1 MPRKKV
7 RNYSLYTKE
16 ACRLLGMLIRNARK
30 EKRMS
35 VEELAE
41 RASTSPNFVRRV
53 EKGGLTG
60 EIGVAFELAFIV
72 GVPLF
77 QPENADTPNPKY
89 LKYKI
94 VEALQK
100 EALLPQ
106 SARKPKETVKDD
118 F

>member
-1 MPRKKV
+1 MPRKNI
-7 RNYSLYTKE
+7 RNYSVYTKE
-16 ACRLLGMLIRNARK
+16 ACRLLGLLIRNARK

-53 EKGGLTG
+53 EKGGLAG

-77 QPENADTPNPKY
+77 QPDTSEGAKLEVLAHKIHMAKNNA
-89 LKYKI
+89 
-94 VEALQK
+94 
-100 EALLPQ
+100 ALLPQ
-106 SARKPKETVKDD
+106 SARKTKEVLKDD

>member
-30 EKRMS
+30 EKRMTI
-35 VEELAE
+35 EELAD

-77 QPENADTPNPKY
+77 QPENTDTPNPKY
-89 LKYKI
+89 LNYKI
-94 VEALQK
+94 SEALQK

-106 SARKPKETVKDD
+106 SARKPKEIVKDD